1 MKVPQAQAIAT
12 LLAVCVTNAYGK
24 RTIRRGLDEESMSM
38 MEFAAPSSG
47 GSGTTSGKSGKEP
60 PATDSCGLSGD
71 WGPAQFPAE
80 ICKLES
86 KILPCLA
93 PPEFCPPPEQLLVK
107 TCDLNYAFTFAA
119 DGEDGTLEGTF
130 SELVQDGF
138 AFQVDTN
145 DLLGYF
151 HKDTCAFQFVGG
163 PSFATTFKGYIL
175 DGEMHIQAS
184 RTGPLNDDIFP
195 LAWKG
200 KLFPKKY
207 NQDCQGT
214 FEGPPPVLDPQP
226 TDEFCRSENP
236 DTFNGGCPLSLDPF
250 EFLTGN
256 SGFSDIAFGETICGT
271 TSTFLTSELNP
282 FDPSGLFE
290 RDFDWYKFTLD
301 KPGFISITITSN
313 IPIGF
318 NLYKFP
324 EEGCD
329 GFNPDD
335 DRVLQESD
343 FAPSTDVN
351 ISVELDAPGEYVLQL
366 QTVTSPPVIGVEC
379 GQYSL
384 SLFNGRI
391 EGAIVR
397 DVIEPDDGEMFLDRM
412 VKTHSE

>member
-1 MKVPQAQAIAT
+1 MRH
-12 LLAVCVTNAYGK
+12 TNAYGK

-47 GSGTTSGKSGKEP
+47 GSGATSGKSGKEP

-71 WGPAQFPAE
+71 WGPGPAG

-86 KILPCLA
+86 KILACPPGV
-93 PPEFCPPPEQLLVK
+93 PPEFCPPPEQLLK
-107 TCDLNYAFTFAA
+107 KSCDLNYAFTFAA
-119 DGEDGTLEGTF
+119 DGEDGTLQGTF

-151 HKDTCAFQFVGG
+151 HEDTCAFQFVGG

-175 DGEMHIQAS
+175 DGEMHIQAT

-207 NQDCQGT
+207 NEVCQGT
-214 FEGPPPVLDPQP
+214 FEAPQL
-226 TDEFCRSENP
+226 TDEACRSENP
-236 DTFNGGCPLSLDPF
+236 DTFNGGCPLFLEGPLGPF
-250 EFLTGN
+250 EFLGN

-271 TSTFLTSELNP
+271 TSTFPTSELNP
-282 FDPSGLFE
+282 FDRSGLFE

-301 KPGFISITITSN
+301 KPGFISITLTSN
-313 IPIGF
+313 VPILF
-318 NLYKFP
+318 VLFKFS

-335 DRVLQESD
+335 DVVLQEAD

-366 QTVTSPPVIGVEC
+366 QTLPRPPVIGVQC

-384 SLFNGRI
+384 TLFEGRI
-391 EGAIVR
+391 EGSIVR
-397 DVIEPDDGEMFLDRM
+397 DVIELDDGETLLDQM
-412 VKTHSE
+412 MKTHSK